1 VKSQEDV
8 HDRQARAARNQSL
21 FREVNERVKDV
32 NDNVHAFT
40 SVSDWVCECAN
51 DSCVERIEMGT
62 HEYEHVRA
70 DGARFFVAPSKEHV
84 WPDAERVIERHAN
97 YWVVE
102 KIELAATIAA
112 KQDPRSDGPLT
123 LHT

>member
-1 VKSQEDV
+1 MKSHEDV
-8 HDRQARAARNQSL
+8 ADRQVRAARNQSL

-32 NDNVHAFT
+32 NDNFHAFT

-51 DSCVERIEMGT
+51 DSCVERIEMAT
-62 HEYEHVRA
+62 QEYEQVRA
-70 DGARFFVAPSKEHV
+70 HGARFFVVPTNEHV
-84 WPDAERVIERHAN
+84 WPDAERVIERHGN

-112 KQDPRSDGPLT
+112 KQDPRSDGPLSLRT
-123 LHT
+123 

>member
-1 VKSQEDV
+1 MKSQEDV
-8 HDRQARAARNQSL
+8 RDRQARAARNQSL

-32 NDNVHAFT
+32 NDNFHAFT

-51 DSCVERIEMGT
+51 DTCVERIKMAT
-62 HEYEHVRA
+62 QEYEHVRA
-70 DGARFFVAPSKEHV
+70 HPAWFFVVPSNEHV
-84 WPDAERVIERHAN
+84 WPDAERVIERHDN

-102 KIELAATIAA
+102 KIELAAEIAA